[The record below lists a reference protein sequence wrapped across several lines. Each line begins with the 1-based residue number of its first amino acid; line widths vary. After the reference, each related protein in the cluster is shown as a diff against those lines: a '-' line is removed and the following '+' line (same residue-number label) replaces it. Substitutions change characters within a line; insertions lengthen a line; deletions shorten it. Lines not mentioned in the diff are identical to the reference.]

1 MNFEFGSAAAL
12 GLLLLIPCFFLCR
25 EYRKHYY
32 FPKLAWAGR
41 QSPLLSVDT
50 WMRIAIYT
58 LMVLALAEPFLYDAT
73 TNQSKRGRDLVL
85 AIDASGSMAQTG
97 YSAKEDFK
105 NKYDINIE
113 IAKAF
118 IQKRKD
124 DNMGAVVFGT
134 FAYTASPLTYDL
146 AGLGSLLE
154 MTEVGVAGESTA
166 IGDAIIQAIDT
177 LSYGDAE
184 KKAIILLTDGFHN
197 AGKISPK
204 KAVAKALG
212 QKIRVYTIG
221 VGKAGDYDVALLKTI
236 AKESGGRHYHAES
249 ADALKKA
256 YADIDTLEPSPI
268 RSENYLN
275 KRMLAGYP
283 TALAFLL
290 LLFWT
295 MQHRRRTL

>member
-1 MNFEFGSAAAL
+1 MNFEFGSAVAL

-25 EYRKHYY
+25 EYREHYY
-32 FPKLAWAGR
+32 FSKLSWAGK
-41 QSPLLSVDT
+41 QSPLLSIDT
-50 WMRIAIYT
+50 WMRIVIYT
-58 LMVLALAEPFLYDAT
+58 LMVFALAKPFLYDAT
-73 TNQSKRGRDLVL
+73 TNQSKRGRDLIL

-118 IQKRKD
+118 IQQRND

-146 AGLGSLLE
+146 AGLSSLLD

-177 LSYGDAE
+177 LSFGDAR

-197 AGKISPK
+197 AGKTSPK
-204 KAVAKALG
+204 KAVAKALE
-212 QKIRVYTIG
+212 QKIRIYTIG
-221 VGKAGDYDVALLKTI
+221 IGKAGDYDAALLKTI
-236 AKESGGRHYHAES
+236 AKESGGRHYNAS
-249 ADALKKA
+249 TADALKKA
-256 YADIDTLEPSPI
+256 YTDIDALEPSPI

-283 TALAFLL
+283 TTLAFIL

-295 MQHRRRTL
+295 IRNRRQTV